1 MIVIRESFDS
11 ANSQVVTDIS
21 KLSDEEVLMGLAT
34 GSEEH
39 RREWH
44 ARTILAEQGGE
55 EQ

>member
-1 MIVIRESFDS
+1 MILIRDSFDA

-21 KLSDEEVLMGLAT
+21 DLSDEEVLIGLAT

-44 ARTILAEQGGE
+44 VRTILAEQGRE
-55 EQ
+55 E